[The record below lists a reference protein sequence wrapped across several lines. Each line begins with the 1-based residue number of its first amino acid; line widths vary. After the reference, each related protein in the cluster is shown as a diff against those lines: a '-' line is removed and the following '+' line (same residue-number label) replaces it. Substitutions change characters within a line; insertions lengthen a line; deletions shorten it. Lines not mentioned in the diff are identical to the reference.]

1 MFITFE
7 GPEGSGKTTQIQA
20 LASYLKGRG
29 YDVVLTREPGGT
41 AIGDQIRQVLLDPD
55 NQEMLPEAEI
65 LLFSA
70 SRAQVIGQV
79 IRPAL
84 DRGAIVICDRFAD
97 STMAYQGYGQG
108 LDMES
113 LAAITEFATGGLTP
127 DLTVYLDIEVEEG
140 LQRKRAALQAG
151 DSESAAGRQG
161 ADAWNRLDQQALDFH
176 NRVRQGYLDLAQAG
190 PDRWL
195 IINAARPRDVI
206 QQDIRE
212 RVEAFLQGGSGR
224 NG

>member
-20 LASYLKGRG
+20 LFRYLEHLG

-41 AIGDQIRQVLLDPD
+41 RIGDQVRRVLLDPE

-70 SRAQVIGQV
+70 SRAQLVGELV
-79 IRPAL
+79 RPAL
-84 DRGAIVICDRFAD
+84 ARGAIVICDRFAD
-97 STMAYQGYGQG
+97 STMAYQGYGHR
-108 LDMES
+108 LDLEM
-113 LAAITEFATGGLTP
+113 LRTITRFATGGLTP
-127 DLTVYLDIEVEEG
+127 ELTVYLDIEVEEG
-140 LQRKRAALQAG
+140 LRRKRTAG
-151 DSESAAGRQG
+151 QG
-161 ADAWNRLDQQALDFH
+161 DADGWNRLDQKAIAFH
-176 NRVRQGYLDLAQAG
+176 NRVRQGYLTLAAAE

-195 IINAARPRDVI
+195 VLNAARSRDAI

-212 RVEAFLQGGSGR
+212 RVHLLLDRS

>member
-20 LASYLKGRG
+20 LFGYLTEQG

-41 AIGDQIRQVLLDPD
+41 TIGDQIRQILLDPE

-70 SRAQVIGQV
+70 SRAQLVGQLV
-79 IRPAL
+79 RPAL
-84 DRGAIVICDRFAD
+84 ERGAIVICDRFAD
-97 STMAYQGYGQG
+97 STLAYQGHGHG
-108 LDMES
+108 LDLEP
-113 LAAITEFATGGLTP
+113 LRAITRFATGGVKP

-140 LQRKRAALQAG
+140 LQRKRAAGQE
-151 DSESAAGRQG
+151 DT
-161 ADAWNRLDQQALDFH
+161 DAWNRLDQKAVAFH
-176 NRVRQGYLDLAQAG
+176 HRVRQGYLALAEAE
-190 PDRWL
+190 PERWL
-195 IINAARPRDVI
+195 IVNAARPREVI

-212 RVEAFLQGGSGR
+212 RADTLLSREAYSHGENPACSG
-224 NG
+224 